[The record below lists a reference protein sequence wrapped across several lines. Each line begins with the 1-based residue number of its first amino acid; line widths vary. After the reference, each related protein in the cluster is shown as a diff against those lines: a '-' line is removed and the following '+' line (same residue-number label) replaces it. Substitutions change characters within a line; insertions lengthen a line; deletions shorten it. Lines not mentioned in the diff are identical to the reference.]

1 MLRKIFMS
9 SFKIFT
15 LFGIPVYLHSTF
27 LIMMALITLFNPPTG
42 LLFLAAFTFVLMHE
56 FGHCLAAKWCNVGV
70 KSITMLPI
78 GGLAGIEDLN
88 GDPQK
93 ELLITFAGPFVNAAL
108 VSFLSIPLLLI
119 QTSEPTWF
127 YSTLVMGW
135 WINVMLFV
143 FNMIPCFPMDGGR
156 ILRATLC
163 LYWGDLIRATR
174 FAVIVGRVIA
184 CMMIAAGIY
193 LFQPMW
199 IIIGVVIM
207 FLAEVEYRG
216 TLQSVGSVQM
226 DDLVEELQ
234 ELDQDR

>member
-1 MLRKIFMS
+1 MLKKIFMS

-27 LIMMALITLFNPPTG
+27 LIMMALITIFNWPTG

-56 FGHCLAAKWCNVGV
+56 FGHCLAAKWCNVKV
-70 KSITMLPI
+70 KSIIMLPI
-78 GGLAGIEDLN
+78 GGLAGIDNLN

-108 VSFLSIPLLLI
+108 VSFFSIPLLLFE
-119 QTSEPTWF
+119 SGEPIWL

-163 LYWGDLIRATR
+163 IYWGDLIRATKV
-174 FAVIVGRVIA
+174 AVIVGRILA
-184 CMMIAAGIY
+184 CMMIGAGLY
-193 LFQPMW
+193 LFQIMW
-199 IIIGVVIM
+199 IIIGVVIIL
-207 FLAEVEYRG
+207 LAEVEYRG
-216 TLQSVGSVQM
+216 ILQSVSSVRR
-226 DDLVEELQ
+226 DDLAKQLR
-234 ELDQDR
+234 ELDED